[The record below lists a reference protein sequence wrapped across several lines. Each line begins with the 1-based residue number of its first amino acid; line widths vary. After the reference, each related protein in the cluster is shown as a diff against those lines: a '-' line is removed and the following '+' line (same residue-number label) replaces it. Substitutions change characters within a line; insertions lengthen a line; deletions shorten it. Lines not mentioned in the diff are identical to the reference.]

1 MAPADVS
8 GERAAP
14 GRSVGAFGAVTPDWS
29 SALSAVPRSGFL
41 PEVFWAHD
49 MASGESTRVDRRTEP
64 ETWARLACADV
75 PLVTQWDDGEGGGP
89 GGVPTSSASM
99 PTVVFRMLAALDVRP
114 HDRVLEIGTGTGWNA
129 GLLAAR
135 LGAGNVTSIEIDP
148 QVADAARDRL
158 AAAGLLGTVLTRDG
172 ALGDPAGAP
181 FDRVIVT
188 AGVRKLP
195 PAWIEQTREG
205 GLIVAPWGTHYSNAD
220 AIVRLEVADGEAS
233 GEFVG
238 PAEFM
243 KLRAQRLP
251 FPGHEAYVPNGV
263 DSAEHTKTEVTE
275 ADLLGAGR
283 FDATAFVLGL
293 RVPRCHQAVAP
304 KRDGSRPVWFYG
316 LTDRSW
322 ACVMLH
328 DGHDAD
334 VWQAGPRR
342 LWDEV
347 SQAIDWWREAGRP
360 GIERFGLAVRADGG
374 QLAWLDDPEDAWPV

>member
-1 MAPADVS
+1 MAPADVP
-8 GERAAP
+8 GERAVLA
-14 GRSVGAFGAVTPDWS
+14 RSLVASGAMTPDWVT
-29 SALSAVPRSGFL
+29 ALLAVPRSGFL

-49 MASGESTRVDRRTEP
+49 MDSGESARVDRRTEP
-64 ETWARLACADV
+64 DVWERHACADAPV
-75 PLVTQWDDGEGGGP
+75 VTQWDDGEGGGP

-99 PTVVFRMLAALDVRP
+99 PSVVFRMLTALAVRP
-114 HDRVLEIGTGTGWNA
+114 GDRVLEIGTGTGWNA

-135 LGAGNVTSIEIDP
+135 LGARNVTSVEIDP
-148 QVADAARDRL
+148 QVAEAARGRL
-158 AAAGLLGTVLTRDG
+158 RAAGLLGTILTRDG
-172 ALGDPAGAP
+172 VLGDPAGAP
-181 FDRVIVT
+181 FDRVIAT

-220 AIVRLEVADGEAS
+220 AVVRLEVVGGEAR
-233 GEFVG
+233 GRFVG

-251 FPGHEAYVPNGV
+251 FPGHEAYVPDGMAPADRAKV
-263 DSAEHTKTEVTE
+263 DVTE

-293 RVPRCHQAVAP
+293 KVPGCYQSVAA
-304 KRDGSRPVWFYG
+304 KREGSRPVWFYG

-328 DGHDAD
+328 DGRKAD

-347 SQAIDWWREAGRP
+347 SQARDWWREAGRP
-360 GIERFGLAVRADGG
+360 GVERFGLTVRADGG

>member
-8 GERAAP
+8 GERAALA
-14 GRSVGAFGAVTPDWS
+14 RSLVASGTMTPDWS
-29 SALSAVPRSGFL
+29 AALLAVPRSGFL

-49 MASGESTRVDRRTEP
+49 MDSGESTRVDRRTEP
-64 ETWARLACADV
+64 EVWERYACADA
-75 PLVTQWDDGEGGGP
+75 PLVTQWDDGEGGGS

-99 PTVVFRMLAALDVRP
+99 PSVVFRMLAALDVRP
-114 HDRVLEIGTGTGWNA
+114 GDRVLEIGTGTGWNA

-135 LGAGNVTSIEIDP
+135 LGARNVTSIEIDP
-148 QVADAARDRL
+148 RVADDARERL
-158 AAAGLLGTVLTRDG
+158 AATGLLGTVLTRDG

-181 FDRVIVT
+181 FDRVIAT

-205 GLIVAPWGTHYSNAD
+205 GLIVAPWGTHYGNAD
-220 AIVRLEVADGEAS
+220 AVARLEVADGAAS
-233 GEFVG
+233 GKFVG
-238 PAEFM
+238 PVEFM

-251 FPGHEAYVPNGV
+251 FPGHEAYVPDGM
-263 DSAEHTKTEVTE
+263 DSAEHMKAEVTE
-275 ADLLGAGR
+275 DDLLGAGR

-293 RVPRCHQAVAP
+293 RVPGCHQAVAA

-322 ACVMLH
+322 ACAMLH
-328 DGHDAD
+328 DGHEAD

-347 SQAIDWWREAGRP
+347 SRALGWWGEAGRP
-360 GIERFGLAVRADGG
+360 GIERFGLTVRSGG
-374 QLAWLDDPEDAWPV
+374 EQYVWLDAPEDAWPV

>member
-1 MAPADVS
+1 MAPADSTEERTVLARCLVAS
-8 GERAAP
+8 GAM
-14 GRSVGAFGAVTPDWS
+14 TPDWA
-29 SALSAVPRSGFL
+29 SALVAVPRSDFL

-49 MASGESTRVDRRTEP
+49 VDSGESTRVDRRTEP
-64 ETWARLACADV
+64 DVWERDACADI
-75 PLVTQWDDGEGGGP
+75 PLVTQWDD

-99 PTVVFRMLAALDVRP
+99 PSVVFRMLAALNVRP
-114 HDRVLEIGTGTGWNA
+114 GNHVLEIGTGTGWNA

-135 LGAGNVTSIEIDP
+135 LGARNVTSIEIDP
-148 QVADAARDRL
+148 QVAGAARERL
-158 AAAGLLGTVLTRDG
+158 TTAGLLGTVLTRDG
-172 ALGDPAGAP
+172 VLGDPAGAP
-181 FDRVIVT
+181 FDRVIAT

-195 PAWIEQTREG
+195 PAWTEQTREG

-220 AIVRLEVADGEAS
+220 AIVRLEVTDGAAS
-233 GEFVG
+233 GKFVG

-251 FPGHEAYVPNGV
+251 FPGHETYVPDGV
-263 DSAEHTKTEVTE
+263 ASADHAKVEVTE

-283 FDATAFVLGL
+283 FDAAAFVLGL
-293 RVPRCHQAVAP
+293 RVPGCYQSVAA

-328 DGHDAD
+328 DGRKAD
-334 VWQAGPRR
+334 VWQAGQRR

-347 SQAIDWWREAGRP
+347 SQALDWWREAGRP
-360 GIERFGLAVRADGG
+360 GVERFGLTIRADGG
-374 QLAWLDDPEDAWPV
+374 QLAWLDDPEGAWPV

>member
-1 MAPADVS
+1 MVTTDGA

-14 GRSVGAFGAVTPDWS
+14 ARSLAASGAMTPDWS
-29 SALSAVPRSGFL
+29 SALLAAPRSDFL

-49 MASGESTRVDRRTEP
+49 MDSGESTRVDRRTEP
-64 ETWARLACADV
+64 DVWEDYACADV
-75 PLVTQWDDGEGGGP
+75 AIVTQWDDGAGAGP

-99 PTVVFRMLAALDVRP
+99 PSVVFRMLAALDVRP
-114 HDRVLEIGTGTGWNA
+114 GNRVLEIGTGTGWNA

-135 LGAGNVTSIEIDP
+135 LGARNVTSVEIDP
-148 QVADAARDRL
+148 QVADTARERLNAAR
-158 AAAGLLGTVLTRDG
+158 LLGTVLTRDG

-181 FDRVIVT
+181 FHRVIAT

-220 AIVRLEVADGEAS
+220 AVVRLEVGGGRAS
-233 GEFVG
+233 GKFVG

-251 FPGHEAYVPNGV
+251 FPGHEAYVPDGV
-263 DSAEHTKTEVTE
+263 DSADHSQAEVTE
-275 ADLLGAGR
+275 ADLLGVDR
-283 FDATAFVLGL
+283 FDAVAFVLGL
-293 RVPRCHQAVAP
+293 RVRGCHQAVAA
-304 KRDGSRPVWFYG
+304 KREGSRPVWFYG

-328 DGHDAD
+328 DGGKAD

-347 SQAIDWWREAGRP
+347 AKALDWWRDAGRP
-360 GIERFGLAVRADGG
+360 GIGRFGLTVRADGG
-374 QLAWLDDPEDAWPV
+374 QLVWLDDSEDAWPV